1 VTENDSTLAVRD
13 MARGSKHQTILA
25 ARQSG
30 DQLSPDAL
38 RLMLAMYRLQM
49 QLAKRRKRLKKRADR
64 PAPAARPI
72 VRRGKRQRRD
82 RIDVARPPPLRARQP
97 LPGSRSPAPRKPVWF
112 PPAARA
118 VCQLAPLPVAAIAPE
133 AEAPPPESMDDIER
147 AYAEECGAIM
157 KDFAQR
163 LAGAKT
169 PGERRAIK
177 TARKSAMAAAKEKA
191 KMMKASR
198 KAGNM
203 AARQTAAPRR
213 PRPPVEPRPV

>member
-64 PAPAARPI
+64 PAPAPRPI
-72 VRRGKRQRRD
+72 VWRGKRQRRD
-82 RIDVARPPPLRARQP
+82 RIDVARPPPCARQP
-97 LPGSRSPAPRKPVWF
+97 QPGSRSPAPRKPVWF
-112 PPAARA
+112 PPAART

-133 AEAPPPESMDDIER
+133 AEAPPPESVDDIER

-177 TARKSAMAAAKEKA
+177 TARKSAMAAAKDKA
-191 KMMKASR
+191 KRMKDAR
-198 KAGNM
+198 KAANM